1 MLLPPAMR
9 DQDPQPSQP
18 FGERKPR
25 PEEIEAQK
33 RAELNKAPAVGK
45 STNLPTPP
53 QHINDHEMIRR
64 DILPPSSGL
73 IPSLEALAREVIAL
87 VFNVKPR
94 IAEDAGVPIEM
105 RLYRNVLSPQKVSEV
120 CMVDIACNPEAAED
134 IGWKSSPPPAQGWYI
149 ASNAELANLARFW
162 HASEQRWSYFV
173 RHDREQPRS
182 HLEWRKKQLMS
193 DDATRN
199 IKWLRPVTGVDL
211 P

>member
-64 DILPPSSGL
+64 DILPPGSGL

-87 VFNVKPR
+87 QGMLANGRENWARVIKAMDDYQAVVYPR
-94 IAEDAGVPIEM
+94 P
-105 RLYRNVLSPQKVSEV
+105 
-120 CMVDIACNPEAAED
+120 PEA
-134 IGWKSSPPPAQGWYI
+134 
-149 ASNAELANLARFW
+149 
-162 HASEQRWSYFV
+162 
-173 RHDREQPRS
+173 
-182 HLEWRKKQLMS
+182 
-193 DDATRN
+193 T
-199 IKWLRPVTGVDL
+199 
-211 P
+211 

>member
-73 IPSLEALAREVIAL
+73 IPSLEALAREVIAR

-94 IAEDAGVPIEM
+94 ITEDAGVPPAGDGGQRV
-105 RLYRNVLSPQKVSEV
+105 RLSSVLWRTRG
-120 CMVDIACNPEAAED
+120 AC
-134 IGWKSSPPPAQGWYI
+134 
-149 ASNAELANLARFW
+149 
-162 HASEQRWSYFV
+162 V
-173 RHDREQPRS
+173 TRHDVP
-182 HLEWRKKQLMS
+182 
-193 DDATRN
+193 
-199 IKWLRPVTGVDL
+199 
-211 P
+211 